1 MENKKMFKKVLLSA
15 AAVVF
20 IGVVFWM
27 ISTISDEEETNV
39 ESDESAENDNKKDE
53 EPNFSEVAVH
63 DPSIIKEEDTFY
75 IFGTHIEAAK
85 SKDLMNW
92 ESFTNGYE
100 TPNNTLYGDLSENL
114 SESFEWAGEDDADSQ
129 GGFAVWAPEI
139 FWNKDYVNDD
149 GSTGAYM
156 IYYSASSTYIRSAI
170 GYAVSKDIEGPY
182 EYVDTVVYSGFTE
195 QEDYDENSDVNKKW
209 TNTNIP
215 SLVDGGHLS
224 EMNSD
229 WFNDDGSYNNM
240 AYPNAI
246 DANVFYDKNEKLW
259 MSYGSW
265 SGGIFLYELDKETG
279 EVVYPEEDGETED
292 GRMVDRYFGTKISG
306 GYGKSGEGPYI
317 VYDEESDYYF
327 LYKTYGWLGADGEYN
342 MRVFRSENPD
352 GPFVDVEGNP
362 AVLPEDTD
370 NAPFGNKLMG
380 HYEFES
386 TSDDESS
393 LGYFSPGHNSVY
405 VDPETNQQFLVF
417 HTRFPDSGEKF
428 EVRVHPLYMNEN
440 DWPVAAPYR
449 YTGESLKDVSE
460 ENVVGDYKFI
470 NHKKDNTDKVKT
482 SSEITLHDNYDVSGE
497 IDGTWELLNENEVRV
512 TVDDETYSGVF
523 VKQWDPLEEQNVW
536 TFTAVSNQGMTIWGS
551 RTNALK

>member
-1 MENKKMFKKVLLSA
+1 MESRKVVKKALFSTL
-15 AAVVF
+15 AVVF
-20 IGVVFWM
+20 IGVVFWTVI
-27 ISTISDEEETNV
+27 ISNEEETTV
-39 ESDESAENDNKKDE
+39 ERNGSAENNNKKNK

-100 TPNNTLYGDLSENL
+100 TPNNSLYGDLSANL

-139 FWNKDYVNDD
+139 FWNEDYVNDD

-156 IYYSASSTYIRSAI
+156 IYYSVSSTYIRSAI

-215 SLVDGGHLS
+215 DLVDEGHVS
-224 EMNSD
+224 EVTPA
-229 WFNDDGSYNNM
+229 WFNQDGSYNNTM
-240 AYPNAI
+240 YPNAI
-246 DANVFYDKNEKLW
+246 DANVFYDKNGTLW

-265 SGGIFLYELDKETG
+265 SGGIFLHELDKETG
-279 EVVYPEEDGETED
+279 GVIHPEEDGKTED
-292 GRMVDRYFGTKISG
+292 GRMIDRYFGTKISG

-317 VYDEESDYYF
+317 VYDEESEYYF
-327 LYKTYGWLGADGEYN
+327 LYKTYGWLGSDGEYN
-342 MRVFRSENPD
+342 MRVFRSESPE
-352 GPFVDVEGNP
+352 GPFVDAQGNP

-380 HYEFES
+380 HYTFKS
-386 TSDDESS
+386 ASDDSS

-405 VDPETNQQFLVF
+405 VDSDTNQQYLVF

-449 YTGESLKDVSE
+449 YSGERLEEVSE
-460 ENVVGDYKFI
+460 ENVIGDYKFI
-470 NHKKDNTDKVKT
+470 NHKKDNTDEVKT

-497 IDGTWELLNENEVRV
+497 IEGTWELLNEHEVRV

-523 VKQWDPLEEQNVW
+523 VKQWDPLEKQNVW
-536 TFTAVSNQGMTIWGS
+536 TFTAASDQGMTIWGS
-551 RTNALK
+551 RTSALK